1 MTTSKFSHITAIVSF
16 VFLATFLMPV
26 ENTYASDS
34 PLCFTARNGKVT
46 VSFDIVNATH
56 TIQYSTDNINWN
68 TYVSGT
74 KVTIDANKSICFR
87 AETNQTIATA
97 FAELDGHGSRSS
109 FHFVSSDGGTVE
121 GSGNIM
127 SLYGPDCPD
136 LPLQPRAFEEIFKG
150 CDLLTTAPEL
160 PATILADFCYCDMFC
175 GCTSLSEAPE
185 LPAVTLATGCYYNMF
200 LNCFS
205 LTEAPALSAI
215 TLAEACYSQMF
226 FSCTSL
232 TEAPA
237 LPATTLAEGCYAN
250 MFVDC
255 FSLTIVPALPA
266 TTLAEI
272 CYQNMFANCYSLTVA
287 PALPAT
293 ALAEA
298 CYWGMFSGC
307 SSLTAPP
314 ALPAT
319 TLAQEC
325 YSNMFR
331 ECSSLT
337 TPPALPATILKQEC
351 YSYMFAYCSS
361 LTTLP
366 ELPATTLA
374 QECYSGMFGYCTSL
388 RINSEAP
395 GTPWQIPSN
404 ATPAASWN
412 RGMFFGTGGAQILP
426 PEIGKTYYVSDAK
439 TGTEDIAVNN
449 VITYSNEG
457 RIFVTGVA
465 GETVAV
471 YDANGRLVAKIDD
484 ASDTQEFY
492 VESSGVY
499 FVYVGDNETKKV
511 IVK

>member
-1 MTTSKFSHITAIVSF
+1 MKTIVSF
-16 VFLATFLMPV
+16 RFMKVASFLFLMTFLMSV
-26 ENTYASDS
+26 NNTYASNS
-34 PLCFTARNGKVT
+34 PLCFTAKSGKVT
-46 VSFDIVNATH
+46 VSFSIVNATH
-56 TIQYSTDNINWN
+56 TIQYSTDSTGWN
-68 TYVSGT
+68 TYISGT
-74 KVTIDANKSICFR
+74 EVTVDTNQSVYFR
-87 AETNQTIATA
+87 AETNQTLATA

-255 FSLTIVPALPA
+255 FSLTTVPALPA
-266 TTLAEI
+266 TNLAEI

-298 CYWGMFSGC
+298 CYWGMFSG
-307 SSLTAPP
+307 
-314 ALPAT
+314 
-319 TLAQEC
+319 
-325 YSNMFR
+325 
-331 ECSSLT
+331 CSSLT

-412 RGMFFGTGGAQILP
+412 RGMFFGTGGTQTLP

-457 RIFVTGVA
+457 RIFVKGVA
-465 GETVAV
+465 GETVMV
-471 YDANGRLVAKIDD
+471 YDANGRLVAEVCD
-484 ASDTQEFY
+484 ANDAQEFS
-492 VESSGVY
+492 VMPSGIY
-499 FVYVGDNETKKV
+499 FVRVSDKETKKV
-511 IVK
+511 VVK